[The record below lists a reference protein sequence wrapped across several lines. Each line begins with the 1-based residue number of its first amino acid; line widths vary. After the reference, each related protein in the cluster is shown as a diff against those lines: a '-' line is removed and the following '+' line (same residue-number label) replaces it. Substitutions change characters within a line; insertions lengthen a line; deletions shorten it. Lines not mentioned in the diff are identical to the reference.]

1 MCVHT
6 ARLILH
12 MHIFMH
18 IVHPQRL
25 GLFYIYQMTAEA
37 SPYRNVPI
45 QHGKLTNY
53 MKQWLPASW
62 VHYMEEHA
70 QEGGGSLR
78 KPQLIPLK
86 FQTNQ
91 VRKKFRLERNLPTWN
106 EWIQT
111 HKMSLLTVVAI
122 VFLLLILYLKWTD
135 ARTRRLEA
143 KKKQHTI
150 AQATS
155 PFPSVISTG
164 V

>member
-1 MCVHT
+1 
-6 ARLILH
+6 
-12 MHIFMH
+12 
-18 IVHPQRL
+18 
-25 GLFYIYQMTAEA
+25 
-37 SPYRNVPI
+37 
-45 QHGKLTNY
+45 
-53 MKQWLPASW
+53 
-62 VHYMEEHA
+62 
-70 QEGGGSLR
+70 
-78 KPQLIPLK
+78 LIPLK

-91 VRKKFRLERNLPTWN
+91 MRKQFRLERNLPTWN

-111 HKMSLLTVVAI
+111 HKMSLLTAVGI